1 MRETTYEESSTLD
14 QLIAR
19 QRMLLEQVRIHVDA
33 LVPGT
38 LTATK
43 ASETLSH
50 MRNDLSKPKGLRD
63 TLRHQPYLVFGTDNR
78 RRVH

>member
-1 MRETTYEESSTLD
+1 MREKTCEGSSTID

-19 QRMLLEQVRIHVDA
+19 QRMLVEQVRIHLEA

-50 MRNDLSKPKGLRD
+50 MRDDLSKLERLRD
-63 TLRHQPYLVFGTDNR
+63 TLRHQPYLVFGTDNQ